1 MARKRT
7 RPSEEVEIIGGPEA
21 LMKLLTK
28 FQKTGKQRLKDE
40 QIKTGVFLRVGGVRE
55 QLVLGARKSDKC
67 KFVHDM
73 DPTDDIGP
81 LRCDKD

>member
-28 FQKTGKQRLKDE
+28 FQKTGK
-40 QIKTGVFLRVGGVRE
+40 
-55 QLVLGARKSDKC
+55 A
-67 KFVHDM
+67 
-73 DPTDDIGP
+73 
-81 LRCDKD
+81 